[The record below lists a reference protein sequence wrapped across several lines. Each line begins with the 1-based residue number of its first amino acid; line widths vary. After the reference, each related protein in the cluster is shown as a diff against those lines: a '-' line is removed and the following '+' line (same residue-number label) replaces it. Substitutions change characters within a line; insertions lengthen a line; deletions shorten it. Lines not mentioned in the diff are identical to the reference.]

1 MADDPLAPARQAL
14 DRGEYGR
21 CLRLLEPLAAEHPAT
36 TSLGGSLRLL
46 MVTAL
51 LGQGNTAEAS
61 ACCRTLQACTDRELR
76 ARGRDL
82 QEILDA
88 PPLRRPENWSI
99 TLPSLDAGEPLEG
112 RLRAAAG
119 RSLRRDDPPPEPRP
133 PVGPTRSP
141 LGFALVVAV
150 VVLLLTTLL
159 AGCLRVDTDI
169 TFAAPGRLRLEQR
182 LLSEVPGL
190 LPWQRQ
196 LQRSLQG
203 SGLDI
208 EARRGMLL
216 LRSGSLTP
224 AELSAQLATVVEAAA
239 RLGGIPVPA
248 PVVDLRERNWLL
260 GVDQR
265 FRLEIDLREL
275 EHLGGLSLQVGLGPL
290 PSGAVRSS
298 EPLSPEIRGSR
309 ALWPLAPGMINR
321 LQLRCW
327 RWNGLGVGGL
337 VIGLGLAL
345 ALLLQGVRRSAGYG
359 WPELPPPEAD

>member
-36 TSLGGSLRLL
+36 TSLGGSVRLL

-51 LGQGNTAEAS
+51 LGQGNSAAAS
-61 ACCRTLQACTDRELR
+61 ACCRTLRTCTDRELR
-76 ARGRDL
+76 ARAREL

-112 RLRAAAG
+112 RLGAFAG
-119 RSLRRDDPPPEPRP
+119 RPRRDDPPPEPPP

-141 LGFALVVAV
+141 LGFALVVAL

-169 TFAAPGRLRLEQR
+169 DFASPGRLRLEQR
-182 LLSEVPGL
+182 LVSEAPGL

-196 LQRSLQG
+196 LQRTLQG
-203 SGLDI
+203 GGLEI
-208 EARRGMLL
+208 EARRGTLL

-224 AELSAQLATVVEAAA
+224 AELSAELARVVEASS
-239 RLGGIPVPA
+239 RLGGLSLPP
-248 PVVDLRERNWLL
+248 PVVELRERNWLL

-265 FRLEIDLREL
+265 FVLEIDLREL
-275 EHLGGLSLQVGLGPL
+275 DHVSGLSLQVGLGPL
-290 PSGAVRSS
+290 TSRAVRSY
-298 EPLSPEIRGSR
+298 EPWSPEMRGTR
-309 ALWPLAPGMINR
+309 VHWPLAPGAINR

-327 RWNGLGVGGL
+327 RWNRLGVGGL
-337 VIGLGLAL
+337 AIGLGLVV